1 VGPYRQEGSIIMTT
15 TLNDAARKGRGMP
28 RWPLFLIGAPAA
40 VAVWSG
46 WVGLGGLCGF
56 GPIHPLP
63 GIVPGFQLNTAITL
77 PVGIEA
83 YGSYALGAWLRS
95 APGTP
100 ARSFGRTSAVGALTL
115 GMLGQAVYH
124 ILAAMHATRAP
135 WPVVVFVSCLPVV
148 SLGFGA
154 ALAHLLSADPGTVP
168 LPRGTPPAGRVPGPG
183 IRPVPAAASSGAPV
197 PAAAVPG
204 PAPRNGAAGA
214 AAARAAGSAAEPG
227 LLEQFRA
234 ELAAGAPPSIRTI
247 RSRMHV
253 GQERAQQ
260 VQGALAAYLAG
271 RPMPAPADD
280 RVPSVRVP
288 AVAGSQP

>member
-1 VGPYRQEGSIIMTT
+1 MSTNPDR
-15 TLNDAARKGRGMP
+15 AARAVRGMP

-95 APGTP
+95 SEGTT
-100 ARSFGRTSAVGALTL
+100 ARSFGRNSAIGALIL

-124 ILAAMHATRAP
+124 ILAAMHATRTP

-154 ALAHLLSADPGTVP
+154 ALAHLLSAGPATVP
-168 LPRGTPPAGRVPGPG
+168 LSRGAPGTGGVPVPGAAARPVPVAPGSAPVPLTPLPRPPSRDGAAGTSAARPAGRET
-183 IRPVPAAASSGAPV
+183 
-197 PAAAVPG
+197 
-204 PAPRNGAAGA
+204 
-214 AAARAAGSAAEPG
+214 EPG

-247 RSRMHV
+247 RSRLHV

-260 VQGALAAYLAG
+260 VQASLAAYLAG
-271 RPMPAPADD
+271 PPRT
-280 RVPSVRVP
+280 RRR
-288 AVAGSQP
+288 